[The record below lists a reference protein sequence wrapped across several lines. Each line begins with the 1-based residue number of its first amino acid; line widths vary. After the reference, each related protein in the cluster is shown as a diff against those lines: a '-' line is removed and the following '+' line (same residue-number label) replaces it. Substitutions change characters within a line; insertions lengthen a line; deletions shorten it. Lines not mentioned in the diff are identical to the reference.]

1 MLFAHEKNRNF
12 YGLYCRK
19 NEPVN
24 GGRKP
29 KTNFLNGV
37 IEYMINVRDQKLG
50 QNLRKSFSRSK
61 FDYPLPNLVEIQT
74 KSYEWFKN
82 EGLQEVLRDAS
93 PIEDHVGSFKIEF
106 ISYRLEENKP
116 NYPVEEC
123 LVIMSTLNVQ
133 LKEL

>member
-1 MLFAHEKNRNF
+1 MLSFHDQNRMF
-12 YGLYCRK
+12 LVYIVGKTSRK
-19 NEPVN
+19 S

-82 EGLQEVLRDAS
+82 EGLQEVLRRHGKRQD
-93 PIEDHVGSFKIEF
+93 DGG
-106 ISYRLEENKP
+106 YRSAESGLF
-116 NYPVEEC
+116 C
-123 LVIMSTLNVQ
+123 HR
-133 LKEL
+133 